1 MDFEITV
8 VSLLV
13 ILYIVSIFTVYLI
26 IYMCLKLRSINQS
39 HGNIDTTQIYLDNR
53 AQTTETIQT
62 RSDLET
68 VLETNNKSNTSLKAD
83 SLASLHNS
91 NNSHIHNLLYED
103 IEDFYIDDSL
113 PRNLDTLSKNP
124 NFPEPFYYS
133 LDPESEECL
142 CKGAC
147 SCKMHLYH

>member
-1 MDFEITV
+1 MI
-8 VSLLV
+8 
-13 ILYIVSIFTVYLI
+13 YI
-26 IYMCLKLRSINQS
+26 CLKLRSINQS
-39 HGNIDTTQIYLDNR
+39 HGNIDTMQIYSDNR

-68 VLETNNKSNTSLKAD
+68 VLETNNKSNASLKAD
-83 SLASLHNS
+83 SLDSLHNS
-91 NNSHIHNLLYED
+91 NNSHIYED

-113 PRNLDTLSKNP
+113 PWNLDNISKNP

-133 LDPESEECL
+133 LDAESVECS

-147 SCKMHLYH
+147 ACKKHLYH